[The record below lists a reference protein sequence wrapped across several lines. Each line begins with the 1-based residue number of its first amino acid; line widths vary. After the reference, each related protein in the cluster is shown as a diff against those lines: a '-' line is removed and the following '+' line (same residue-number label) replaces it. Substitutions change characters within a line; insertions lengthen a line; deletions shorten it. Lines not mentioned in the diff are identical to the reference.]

1 MTSPKVLEQI
11 SSRKQIRM
19 RGSDTLCT
27 GIRGLIVTG
36 SPCDLEAQG
45 YTKPSDSV
53 KAPSSLSALKC
64 PCPSFLDPK
73 SPHSHQSSADSP
85 ECL

>member
-64 PCPSFLDPK
+64 PCPAFLDPK